1 MESDYMKDEI
11 MKAMRLTAEQIGYE
25 DRSNYSQIVAKM
37 RQEQEMY
44 KLLVEQEHLMKIRAQ
59 GGVGIYFDD
68 VQRSKDITGSI
79 DADNHRIVLEGLEYR
94 PELIMRVTN
103 IADITELS
111 HDIRRSCVHGVHLKY
126 ERQQNRLDIYF
137 EKAQDYVLVKMFT
150 E

>member
-1 MESDYMKDEI
+1 M
-11 MKAMRLTAEQIGYE
+11 
-25 DRSNYSQIVAKM
+25 
-37 RQEQEMY
+37 
-44 KLLVEQEHLMKIRAQ
+44 LVEHEYLMKVN
-59 GGVGIYFDD
+59 GGGIGIHFDN

-103 IADITELS
+103 VTDITELS
-111 HDIRRSCVHGVHLKY
+111 HDIRRSCVYGVHLKY

>member
-1 MESDYMKDEI
+1 MEDDI
-11 MKAMRLTAEQIGYE
+11 MKAMRLTSEQLGYE
-25 DRSNYSQIVAKM
+25 DRSNYSYNVAQI
-37 RQEQEMY
+37 RRELEMQ
-44 KLLVEQEHLMKIRAQ
+44 KLLSEQQYISKLQ

-68 VQRSKDITGSI
+68 VQRSKDITASI
-79 DADNHRIVLEGLEYR
+79 DAENHRIVLEGLDYR

-103 IADITELS
+103 IGDITQLS
-111 HDIRRSCVHGVHLKY
+111 HDVRRSCVHGVHLKY